1 MATTWE
7 EKAGVG
13 AASPQPQL
21 CSLQVG
27 EGNTTAVRLPFQAH
41 WLLPSPQGFY
51 GCSLHP
57 QCSL

>member
-41 WLLPSPQGFY
+41 WLLQGFY